1 MASAAPSSPDS
12 RNRRARSPAA
22 ASPADIAK
30 LGLGAAGSLAST
42 TLLCLLILFVNCCGA
57 VYHSR
62 HDPWSVAFV
71 AASFTDLVL
80 LFHSIHRFE
89 GAPRGSRARSRAK
102 AGVWVLSSILTAMFS
117 YKVAA
122 LMPLA
127 AAIVVWTMGAGTV
140 LAGFF
145 MLFFCG
151 EAEQGSSDDEP
162 LKAAEDGANKQHEH
176 PKAALDGAHDE
187 QHSRGDPDLYQPI
200 LSSCAL

>member
-1 MASAAPSSPDS
+1 
-12 RNRRARSPAA
+12 
-22 ASPADIAK
+22 
-30 LGLGAAGSLAST
+30 
-42 TLLCLLILFVNCCGA
+42 
-57 VYHSR
+57 
-62 HDPWSVAFV
+62 V
-71 AASFTDLVL
+71 AASFTDLAL